1 MHAQPRPNRVA
12 LFPGS
17 FDPITYGHI
26 EILERALELFDQVVV
41 GVGVNSQK
49 KTMFSLVQ
57 RMGWIVRYFE
67 GEPRI
72 QVTQFTGLT
81 VEHAKAVGAR
91 YLLRGLR
98 SAPDFEYEKSIDIL
112 NKHLAYG
119 IDTVYFIAQADTQS
133 ISSTLVREV
142 IKYGG
147 SLKGLVPD
155 FIIDEIYTQPPAPVT
170 EAP

>member
-1 MHAQPRPNRVA
+1 MDQSRIA

-26 EILERALELFDQVVV
+26 EIVERALALFDQVVV

-49 KTMFSLVQ
+49 QTMFSVEQ
-57 RMGWIVRYFE
+57 RKAWISQYFE
-67 GEPRI
+67 GESRI
-72 QVTQFTGLT
+72 QVTEFSSLT
-81 VEHAKAVGAR
+81 VEHAREVGAR

-142 IKYGG
+142 IKFQGN
-147 SLKGLVPD
+147 LKGLVPE
-155 FIIDEIYTQPPAPVT
+155 FIIEDIYGSLPG
-170 EAP
+170 